1 MNPVPI
7 DVKQKGQMWLLPPYS
22 WTHRKIA
29 NELGVS
35 PSVVSRWRNELVEEG
50 RLEEADNK
58 SSSEGFSPEERFFVV
73 LETAT
78 MSERELAE
86 YCRHK
91 GLFVDEVKSW
101 KTLSIQAH
109 APKSDKNEY
118 KENKE
123 LRAEKRKVKA
133 LEKELA
139 RKDKALAE
147 TAALLI
153 LREKFKA
160 LRENSEED

>member
-1 MNPVPI
+1 M
-7 DVKQKGQMWLLPPYS
+7 
-22 WTHRKIA
+22 
-29 NELGVS
+29 
-35 PSVVSRWRNELVEEG
+35 
-50 RLEEADNK
+50 
-58 SSSEGFSPEERFFVV
+58 
-73 LETAT
+73 
-78 MSERELAE
+78 
-86 YCRHK
+86 
-91 GLFVDEVKSW
+91 
-101 KTLSIQAH
+101 SIQAH

>member
-50 RLEEADNK
+50 RLDESENK
-58 SSSEGFSPEERFFVV
+58 SNNGELSPEERFFVV

-109 APKSDKNEY
+109 APKPDKSEY